1 MRVLAVPRSMAM
13 SFEMA
18 PKSEEIMEGP
28 GDWGLEGGLP
38 GRRSYTTPSTP
49 KTRGVVT
56 IYRKGF
62 AHPLPCPM
70 LEFKA

>member
-13 SFEMA
+13 SLEMA

-28 GDWGLEGGLP
+28 GDWGLEGSFACPAVLYDP
-38 GRRSYTTPSTP
+38 VTP

-62 AHPLPCPM
+62 AFPLPCPPV
-70 LEFKA
+70 EFKA